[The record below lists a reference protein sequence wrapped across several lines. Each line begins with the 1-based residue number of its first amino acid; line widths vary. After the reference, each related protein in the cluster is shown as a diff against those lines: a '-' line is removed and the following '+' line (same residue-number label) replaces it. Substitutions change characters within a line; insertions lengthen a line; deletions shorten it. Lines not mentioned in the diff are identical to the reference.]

1 MPTVSI
7 AARHGIHG
15 KCIARCPCREML
27 DLLANKWSAS
37 IIAALEAGPQRF
49 GQLRGCLQGVS
60 QKVLTHNLRRLEQ
73 FGLVTRT
80 VYPALPLRV
89 EYELTPLGR
98 AAAVPLDQ
106 LRTWVADNL
115 TNPAVERNKTAAQR
129 WRPTCQPNP
138 ASPRESR

>member
-1 MPTVSI
+1 MPIVSFTG
-7 AARHGIHG
+7 RHSGHG
-15 KCIARCPCREML
+15 VNAARCPCRERF

-49 GQLRGCLQGVS
+49 GQLRGDLRGVS
-60 QKVLTHNLRRLEQ
+60 QKVLTQNLRRLEDI
-73 FGLVTRT
+73 GLLART

-98 AAAVPLDQ
+98 AAAVPLGQ

-115 TNPAVERNKTAAQR
+115 SDPAVEKHKH
-129 WRPTCQPNP
+129 CV
-138 ASPRESR
+138 